1 MVDWNLVSNDVVNW
15 SAIQTI
21 SNAILA
27 SGLIVITAYYAY
39 QTNKQ
44 VKLMKETREYELMKE
59 KRQFRSD
66 NLQRQLH
73 IYSKL
78 MGLIFTTT
86 QIYDFDMK
94 MIHINLSSSRFR
106 HRISGPFE
114 RSDH

>member
-44 VKLMKETREYELMKE
+44 VKLMKETREYE
-59 KRQFRSD
+59 QFRSD